1 MRYKLCLSVLSGI
14 AVLCA
19 CGSIQP
25 TPEELNDPSIALHV
39 VVNSIPSGA
48 AVYGVEGDNLGD
60 SLGTTPWTGKYVRR
74 NVGGETKIFGTA
86 FDQTIG
92 DKLDF
97 QNLNMDL
104 ESPFFF
110 QCWLIKDGY
119 KAQRVIK
126 SLRRSEDFN
135 PWQFSTS
142 DVFAPGQIEVVIEL
156 TPSENE

>member
-1 MRYKLCLSVLSGI
+1 MRIPALFLGVILVGLSSG
-14 AVLCA
+14 

-25 TPEELNDPSIALHV
+25 TPEELNDPSIALHL
-39 VVNSIPSGA
+39 VVNSVPPGA
-48 AVYGVEGDNLGD
+48 VVYGVEGDNLGD

-92 DKLDF
+92 DRLDF
-97 QNLNMDL
+97 HDLNMDL
-104 ESPFFF
+104 DSPFFF

-126 SLRRSEDFN
+126 SLNRGSNFN
-135 PWQFSTS
+135 PRQFSTS
-142 DVFAPGQIEVVIEL
+142 DVFAPGRIDVIVEL
-156 TPSENE
+156 TPSDSP